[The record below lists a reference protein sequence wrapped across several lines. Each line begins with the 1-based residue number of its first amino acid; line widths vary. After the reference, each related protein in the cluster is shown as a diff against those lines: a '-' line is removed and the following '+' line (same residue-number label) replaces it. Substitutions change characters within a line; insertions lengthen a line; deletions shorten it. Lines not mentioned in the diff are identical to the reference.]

1 MPTTSYTFTNSA
13 NYTNSNT
20 EVVGGSA
27 SLTTTTQA
35 YNYPVLFTS
44 DAGMTYDSSKL
55 EFASSVARQKD
66 HRPANS
72 IFGSTFTS
80 SLNSSWN
87 SSTSTLSA
95 TNIGTPL
102 NTGGRLICTG
112 GNNGIYY
119 EDPSIGNIDS
129 TGTVKF
135 KYIPSYSGSPASV
148 IGVIYL
154 GNPASLGGANTVIL
168 SHTPY
173 GGTWRVTARD
183 NSNVSIFSTQIIGAA
198 WTSVAGQTYEIE
210 LVLNTTS
217 TGIHLF
223 IDGVLHGTLATT
235 FTRGTTAT
243 RMYIG
248 SNPTYLAALSDFD
261 DVITFSDAQHTSGY
275 TPGYSISEYSYPET
289 TITTPKLSHTGPGT
303 ITALNS
309 FASTNSNAKFTI
321 NINQSGNYLYWNGAN
336 WAISNG
342 TYAQSTDASMF
353 NANVESLPI
362 LGAYYGQFKVHF
374 PNQNTQGSITSLTA
388 NTQESSYHLSGW
400 VKTSGGISISSLTSL
415 TETVTKPTN
424 TNIQYV
430 IELNGSPRYWN
441 GSSWATS
448 DLSFAQSNSI
458 ASLTSNLSTLTP
470 TNSTAK
476 FYAIL
481 NTTDEKVTP
490 SIDTLEVVSDFGG
503 VVSDIPETC
512 VVYGY
517 IKDLG
522 ANPISGVTVTVQLS
536 EDATE
541 YREAASNLTSNKLV
555 TTSDVNGYWSFSL
568 IKSSEFEGSGTY
580 KISFLKS
587 GVLNIKTNGGNPIT
601 FQVPDQTSVDLSSII
616 GDV

>member
-20 EVVGGSA
+20 EVIEGSA

-35 YNYPVLFTS
+35 YNYPILFTS
-44 DAGMTYDSSKL
+44 DTGMTYDSSKS
-55 EFASSVARQKD
+55 EFASSVARQTNQYL
-66 HRPANS
+66 PSTFVATYSNS
-72 IFGSTFTS
+72 IDANYSVGSGTGVATNGAAIVNEYLDLTHNDIRYVTYTSDSSTNWDLSTEGAIRLKFIPNYSGTPVDMMCLCSFSDGVFSKNITEIMHKTNGHLTARVYSSSGSAILEIGTTFSPVSGTEYIIEFNMDLTTGASRFFVDGTQLGLTS
-80 SLNSSWN
+80 SVISAAR
-87 SSTSTLSA
+87 TSPTHLK
-95 TNIGTPL
+95 IGTVY
-102 NTGGRLICTG
+102 
-112 GNNGIYY
+112 NGSYK
-119 EDPSIGNIDS
+119 SN
-129 TGTVKF
+129 F
-135 KYIPSYSGSPASV
+135 KIADFQIFP
-148 IGVIYL
+148 
-154 GNPASLGGANTVIL
+154 
-168 SHTPY
+168 TP
-173 GGTWRVTARD
+173 
-183 NSNVSIFSTQIIGAA
+183 
-198 WTSVAGQTYEIE
+198 
-210 LVLNTTS
+210 
-217 TGIHLF
+217 
-223 IDGVLHGTLATT
+223 
-235 FTRGTTAT
+235 
-243 RMYIG
+243 
-248 SNPTYLAALSDFD
+248 
-261 DVITFSDAQHTSGY
+261 QHTANHSASY
-275 TPGYSISEYSYPET
+275 TLPETVYSET
-289 TITTPKLSHTGPGT
+289 TITTPELAHTGPGT
-303 ITALNS
+303 ITAFNS

-336 WAISNG
+336 WAVSNG
-342 TYAQSTDASMF
+342 TYAQSTDASTF
-353 NANVESLPI
+353 NANVGSLPI
-362 LGAYYGQFKVHF
+362 LGASYGQFKVHF
-374 PNQNTQGSITSLTA
+374 PDQNTQGSVTSLTA

-400 VKTSGGISISSLTSL
+400 VKTSSGISISSLTSL

-448 DLSFAQSNSI
+448 DLSFTQSNSI
-458 ASLTSNLSTLTP
+458 ATLTSNLSTLTP
-470 TNSTAK
+470 TNSTAR

-481 NTTDEKVTP
+481 NTTDEKITP
-490 SIDTLEVVSDFGG
+490 SIDNLEVVSDFGG
-503 VVSDIPETC
+503 VVTDTPETC
-512 VVYGY
+512 IVYGY

-568 IKSSEFEGSGTY
+568 IRSSEFEGSGTY